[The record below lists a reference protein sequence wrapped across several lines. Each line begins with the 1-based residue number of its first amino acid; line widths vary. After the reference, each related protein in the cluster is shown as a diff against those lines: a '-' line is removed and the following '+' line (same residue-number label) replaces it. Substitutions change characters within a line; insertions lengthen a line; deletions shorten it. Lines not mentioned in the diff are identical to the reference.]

1 MPGKP
6 ETFRTEWATFAVC
19 ACILAAVLIFEN
31 QREFAAI
38 RAREQERLA
47 AVVSVGEYM
56 VVTQLEKIDATLGNL
71 RDALPPPTLTQ
82 RLHDRSTAL
91 STAARLKILATAM
104 TSVRSLD
111 IIDASG
117 AVLASNFDEHV
128 GQNAAEQEYFT
139 TPRDRPDD
147 DALYISRPFNSTFGD
162 QNVNITKC
170 LTAPDGS
177 FAGLVTASIDPEFF
191 RAIMTAVLY
200 APNSWARM
208 VHGAGTVLLWVPA
221 REGIVGKNL
230 AVPGTFFT
238 RHIESG
244 LTTSLFEG
252 KSYAANEES
261 LLILQTVQ
269 SPTLKIS
276 PPLVLGV
283 GRDTRAVFQYWHQN
297 VGVSI
302 ALFCTVFLAG
312 GAVLFGSQRWRRK
325 TRLHSE
331 RMGIEL
337 QSVRAELESFFSI
350 SPNMLAITDLQGVCQ
365 KLNPAWERAMGFP
378 AGELEGRQ
386 CIEYF
391 HPDDRQAAFDALADI
406 AAGRTVSDFVARF
419 RNKSGSYRFLEW
431 SAAGHGGLVYAA
443 AHDITGR
450 REAEQH
456 LHELAYH
463 DRLTGL
469 PNRTLFFD
477 RLSQALSGAKRSQ
490 KPLGILFMDLD
501 GFKKVNDEHGHDAG
515 DTVLKTVAERL
526 VETVRATDTV
536 ARMGG
541 DEFVII
547 LHELEGR
554 DGAVLVTRKILAAVT
569 PEIPLSDT
577 LACSVGASI
586 GISIYPEHG
595 TDMDSL
601 LMAADMAMYLS
612 KKKGRSGFAFAG
624 EDRQPETGVGLSGI
638 HVVGVA
644 EIDQQHAEM
653 IALANRLC
661 TTLRDGDDLVG
672 ESLFK
677 VLLAYTEYHFATEL
691 KLMLQHD
698 YPDRKAHDAEHGRLV
713 LELRRFGLEAGDKDV
728 QSLRDHFTQWLLD
741 HILEYDKALGAFLRG
756 LQNSEEAEGSGPG
769 DGHRAAGTGP

>member
-1 MPGKP
+1 MSGKP
-6 ETFRTEWATFAVC
+6 DTFRTEWATFAVC
-19 ACILAAVLIFEN
+19 ACILAAVLIYEN
-31 QREFAAI
+31 QREFTAI
-38 RAREQERLA
+38 KTREQERLA
-47 AVVSVGEYM
+47 AVASVGEYM
-56 VVTQLEKIDATLGNL
+56 VVTQLEKIDATLDNL
-71 RDALPPPTLTQ
+71 RDALPPPILTQ
-82 RLHDRSTAL
+82 RLHDRSDAL

-111 IIDASG
+111 IIDSSG
-117 AVLASNFDEHV
+117 AILASNFDEHV
-128 GQNAAEQEYFT
+128 GQNTAEQEYFT

-147 DALYISRPFNSTFGD
+147 DVLYISSPFNSSLSD
-162 QNVNITKC
+162 LNVNITKC

-177 FAGLVTASIDPEFF
+177 FAGLVTASLDPEFF
-191 RAIMTAVLY
+191 RAIMAAVLY
-200 APNSWARM
+200 APNSWARL

-221 REGIVGKNL
+221 REGMVGKNL
-230 AVPGTFFT
+230 AIPGTFFT
-238 RHIESG
+238 RHLESG
-244 LTTSLFEG
+244 LTSSLFEG
-252 KSYAANEES
+252 KGHAANEES

-269 SPTLKIS
+269 SPTLKLS

-283 GRDTRAVFQYWHQN
+283 GRDTRAVFRYWRNN
-297 VGVSI
+297 VRVSI
-302 ALFCTVFLAG
+302 ALFATVFLAG
-312 GAVLFGSQRWRRK
+312 AAALFGSQRWRRK

-337 QSVRAELESFFSI
+337 QSVRTELESFFSI
-350 SPNMLAITDLQGVCQ
+350 SPNMLIITDLQGVCL
-365 KLNPAWERAMGFP
+365 KLNPAWERAMGYP
-378 AGELEGRQ
+378 SGELEGRQ

-391 HPDDRQAAFDALADI
+391 HPDDMQAAFDALADI

-419 RNKSGSYRFLEW
+419 RNKNGSYRFLEW

-450 REAEQH
+450 REAERH

-477 RLSQALSGAKRSQ
+477 RLSQALSGAKRNH

-554 DGAVLVTRKILAAVT
+554 DGAVAVARKILAAVT
-569 PEIPLSDT
+569 PDIPLSET
-577 LACSVGASI
+577 LTCSVGASI
-586 GISIYPEHG
+586 GISLYPEHG
-595 TDMDSL
+595 ADMDSL

-612 KKKGRSGFAFAG
+612 KKKGRGGFAFAG
-624 EDRQPETGVGLSGI
+624 EARQPETGVTLGET
-638 HVVGVA
+638 HVVGVT

-653 IALANRLC
+653 AALVNKLC
-661 TTLRDGDDLVG
+661 ATLRDGDNLVG
-672 ESLFK
+672 ETLFK

-691 KLMLQHD
+691 GLMLQHG
-698 YPDRKAHDAEHGRLV
+698 YPDRKAHDAEHERLV
-713 LELRRFGLEAGDKDV
+713 LELRRFGPEMDDKDV
-728 QSLRDHFTQWLLD
+728 QFLRDFFGTWLLE
-741 HILEYDKALGAFLRG
+741 HILEHDKALAAFLRG
-756 LQNSEEAEGSGPG
+756 LQTSAE
-769 DGHRAAGTGP
+769 AGT

>member
-6 ETFRTEWATFAVC
+6 DTFRTEWATFAVC
-19 ACILAAVLIFEN
+19 AFILAAVLIYEN
-31 QREFAAI
+31 QREYGAI
-38 RAREQERLA
+38 KMREQERLT
-47 AVVSVGEYM
+47 AVASVSEYM
-56 VVTQLEKIDATLGNL
+56 IVTQLEKIDATIGNL
-71 RDALPPPTLTQ
+71 RDAFPPPALTR
-82 RLHDRSTAL
+82 RLHDRSAAL
-91 STAARLKILATAM
+91 STVSRLKILATAM

-117 AVLASNFDEHV
+117 SVLASNFDEHM

-147 DALYISRPFNSTFGD
+147 GALYISRPFNSTFGD
-162 QNVNITKC
+162 LNVNITKC

-200 APNSWARM
+200 APNSWARL
-208 VHGAGTVLLWVPA
+208 VHGSGTVLLWVPE
-221 REGIVGKNL
+221 RPGLVGKNL
-230 AVPGTFFT
+230 AIPGTFFT

-244 LTTSLFEG
+244 LPSALFEG

-269 SPTLKIS
+269 SPNLKLS
-276 PPLVLGV
+276 PPLILGV
-283 GRDTRAVFQYWHQN
+283 GRDTRAIFQYWHQN
-297 VGVSI
+297 VRVSI
-302 ALFCTVFLAG
+302 ALFSLVFLAG
-312 GAVLFGSQRWRRK
+312 AAALSGSQRWRRK

-331 RMGIEL
+331 RMGYEL
-337 QSVRAELESFFSI
+337 RSVRTELESFFSI
-350 SPNMLAITDLQGVCQ
+350 SPNLLGIADLHGVCQ
-365 KLNPAWERAMGFP
+365 KLNPAWERAMGYP

-391 HPDDRQAAFDALADI
+391 HPDDRQAASDALADI
-406 AAGRTVSDFVARF
+406 AAGKTVSDFVARF
-419 RNKSGSYRFLEW
+419 RHRDGSYRFLEW
-431 SAAGHGGLVYAA
+431 SAAGHDGLVYAA
-443 AHDITGR
+443 AHDITAR
-450 REAEQH
+450 REAERH

-477 RLSQALSGAKRSQ
+477 RLSQSLSGAKRSQ
-490 KPLGILFMDLD
+490 KRLGILFMDLD

-515 DTVLKTVAERL
+515 DTVLKTVAGRL

-541 DEFVII
+541 DEFVVI
-547 LHELEGR
+547 LHELESR

-586 GISIYPEHG
+586 GISLYPEHG
-595 TDMDSL
+595 ADMDSL

-612 KKKGRSGFAFAG
+612 KKKGQSGFAFAG
-624 EDRQPETGVGLSGI
+624 EDRQPETGVGLSET

-644 EIDQQHAEM
+644 EIDEQHTEM
-653 IALANRLC
+653 FALANRLC
-661 TTLRDGDDLVG
+661 ATLRDGDDLMG

-691 KLMLQHD
+691 KLMLQHG
-698 YPDRKAHDAEHGRLV
+698 YPDRKAHDAEHERLV
-713 LELRRFGLEAGDKDV
+713 LELRRFGPELGDKDA
-728 QSLRDHFTQWLLD
+728 QFLRDFFTTWLLE
-741 HILEYDKALGAFLRG
+741 HILEHDKALGAFLRG
-756 LQNSEEAEGSGPG
+756 MQKSAEAG
-769 DGHRAAGTGP
+769 A